1 MSRFCTLKERRKR
14 HKSRYCTLKERRKR
28 HKSRFCTLKERRKRH
43 KLIQFHKF
51 HQMMNNACPDY
62 LSDLLPPVALT
73 TNPYHRRRPYER
85 IVPPFRTELYRNS
98 FFPSTTLLYFLASSS
113 ISEVRCCLTMNNGKV
128 PSYYYSG
135 KRIGQIIHCRLRRD
149 LNFDLVSGHHTDNPL
164 CACGHP
170 LETAKHL

>member
-1 MSRFCTLKERRKR
+1 
-14 HKSRYCTLKERRKR
+14 
-28 HKSRFCTLKERRKRH
+28 
-43 KLIQFHKF
+43 
-51 HQMMNNACPDY
+51 MNNACPEY

-135 KRIGQIIHCRLRRD
+135 KRIGQIIHCRLHRD
-149 LNFDLVSGHHTDNPL
+149 LNFDLVTGHHTDNPL
-164 CACGHP
+164 CACCHSF
-170 LETAKHL
+170 ETAKRFWLFCPNYQTGRKNTIMNLQDDYLNTDTLLIGNQSFASHANDSIL